1 MWQQKEDEA
10 SFVIGKTTLDM
21 VLKVMHLV
29 RKLDKMSHLI
39 FAHLKMTKIPSG
51 LKILSRF
58 TLRLFGDFQTL

>member
-29 RKLDKMSHLI
+29 RKLDKMSHLN
-39 FAHLKMTKIPSG
+39 FLSPKNDQNTKW
-51 LKILSRF
+51 
-58 TLRLFGDFQTL
+58 T